1 MFLNVVYVFA
11 WLVASPWLVWRAF
24 TQRKHRRGWSAKLL
38 GRVSHP
44 LLEGNSRPVAWFHGV
59 SVGEIHLLRAFVTR
73 FRQRRPDWLCVVS
86 TTTETGYD
94 EAAKHFADLPV
105 IFFPFDFTWAVDAA
119 FDRVQPRLVVLSEGE
134 IWPNF
139 LRIAQRRSI
148 KLALVNARMS
158 PRSAKRFLK
167 FRWLVSRLFA
177 AFDFIGAQN
186 AEYAGHYESLG
197 GRNVVVTGNL
207 KYDGASAHPPKAA
220 AMRRLLGLADDA
232 LVWVA
237 GSTQEPEE
245 SVSLDI
251 YRNAKRLHPSLRLIL
266 VPRHPERFDEVAKL
280 LQASGLPF
288 VRRSA
293 LDESSAIPPDAI
305 LLGDTMGELSALWG
319 LADVAYVGGSL
330 DGKRGGQNMIEPA
343 ACGAAVLF
351 GPHTWNFKETVAHLL
366 RHAAA
371 VQVADADALRE
382 QVLRLL
388 ADAALRHQ
396 LGEAA
401 SNFVLTQQG
410 ATTKTLDALDSLLP
424 ANEARQA
431 A

>member
-1 MFLNVVYVFA
+1 MFLNVLYVAA
-11 WLVASPWLVWRAF
+11 WLVASPWLAWRAF

-38 GRVSHP
+38 GRVEHP
-44 LLEGNSRPVAWFHGV
+44 LLHGNTRPVAWFHGV
-59 SVGEIHLLRAFVTR
+59 SVGEIHLLRAFVAR

-94 EAAKHFADLPV
+94 EATKHFADLPV
-105 IFFPFDFTWAVDAA
+105 IFFPFDFTWAVEAA
-119 FDRVQPRLVVLSEGE
+119 FNRVQPQLVVLSEGE

-139 LRIAQRRSI
+139 LGIARRRNI

-167 FRWLVSRLFA
+167 FRWVVSHLFA

-186 AEYAGHYESLG
+186 AEYAENYHKLG
-197 GRNVVVTGNL
+197 GRNVAVTGNL
-207 KYDGASAHPPKAA
+207 KYDGASAHPPKSA

-237 GSTQEPEE
+237 GSTQDPEE
-245 SVSLDI
+245 SVSLAI
-251 YRNAKRLHPSLRLIL
+251 YRDAKRLHPKLRLIV

-293 LDESSAIPPDAI
+293 LNDSSTIPPDSI
-305 LLGDTMGELSALWG
+305 ILGDTMGELSALWG

-330 DGKRGGQNMIEPA
+330 DGRRGGQNMIEPA

-351 GPHTWNFKETVAHLL
+351 GPHTWNFKETVANLL
-366 RHAAA
+366 KHAAA
-371 VQVADADALRE
+371 IQVADADALRRAM
-382 QVLRLL
+382 LRLL
-388 ADAALRHQ
+388 ADATLRQQ

-401 SNFVLTQQG
+401 SNFVRTQQG
-410 ATTKTLDALDSLLP
+410 ATTKTLDALDALLLP
-424 ANEARQA
+424 EIAQRA